1 MMMPVPAAVAI
12 LIGLVVHLT
21 TSAAAIGLPNCTTR
35 CGDVSVPYPF
45 GLSPGCYLPGFNL
58 TCDTSRRDE
67 NPRLL
72 LGDDG
77 LQVVNISLRNA
88 RVRVIGMHIRF
99 NSTTAEADRSRGVWR
114 GLPDDGG
121 PLVVSPDRNSFVVTG
136 CYALGQLSE
145 GANDTVIT
153 GCASFCPM
161 NETSSASFRDNR
173 CSGIGCCQVP
183 INWALTSYNVLIIQT
198 QPILK
203 IPNYLRGPPR
213 QVFIAESAWFATNYN
228 ELLNNTGPRP
238 TNAETTVVPVVLDW
252 VIGKTSCGG
261 TCVSTNSF
269 CNKTGGGYVC
279 QCENGYRGNP
289 YVVDGCTDINECVL
303 QETKCYGVC
312 TNLQG
317 SFSCV
322 CPRGTR
328 GDPLLDPVIRGGG
341 CSKSSRGLSIGI
353 GISSGTSLLLVV
365 LGASFLTRKLKK
377 RSVKRQRQKNFKKN
391 HGQLLEQ
398 LVSQH
403 AEISERMIISLAELE
418 KSTNNFDESREIGG
432 GGHGIVY
439 KGILSDQ
446 NVVAIKK
453 SKIVIQREI
462 DEFINEVVTLSQI
475 NHRNIVKLFGCCL
488 ETQVPLLVYE
498 FISNGTLYKHLHV
511 EGPKSLCWDDRLR
524 IATGTARALA
534 YLHSA
539 TAVPII
545 HRDIKSSNILLD
557 DSLTAKVSD
566 FGASRYIP
574 IDETGVNTAVQGTF
588 GYLDPMYYYTGRLT
602 EKSDVYSFGVVLV
615 ELLTRKK
622 PFACESDESDG
633 LLAHFAASLPSGNLH
648 EILDRQVLEEGNREV
663 INIVAN
669 LAAACIKLKGEDRP
683 TMRQVEMRLE
693 SLIEGSKEHLPLMN
707 VREAYQEN
715 SVAVTGTLIQRRC
728 RDCTSVCH
736 TSEDSLLL

>member
-1 MMMPVPAAVAI
+1 MMPISAAVAI
-12 LIGLVVHLT
+12 PIGLVVVHLA
-21 TSAAAIGLPNCTTR
+21 TSAATIGLPNCTTR

-99 NSTTAEADRSRGVWR
+99 NSTTAEADRARGVWR
-114 GLPDDGG
+114 GLPDDDDG
-121 PLVVSPDRNSFVVTG
+121 PLVVSPDRNSFIVTG

-261 TCVSTNSF
+261 ACVSTNSF

-279 QCENGYRGNP
+279 QCANGYRGNP
-289 YVVDGCTDINECVL
+289 YVADGCTDINECAL

-365 LGASFLTRKLKK
+365 LGASFLTR
-377 RSVKRQRQKNFKKN
+377 
-391 HGQLLEQ
+391 
-398 LVSQH
+398 
-403 AEISERMIISLAELE
+403 
-418 KSTNNFDESREIGG
+418 
-432 GGHGIVY
+432 
-439 KGILSDQ
+439 
-446 NVVAIKK
+446 
-453 SKIVIQREI
+453 
-462 DEFINEVVTLSQI
+462 
-475 NHRNIVKLFGCCL
+475 
-488 ETQVPLLVYE
+488 
-498 FISNGTLYKHLHV
+498 
-511 EGPKSLCWDDRLR
+511 PKSLRWDDRLR

-648 EILDRQVLEEGNREV
+648 ETLDRQVLEEGNREV

-669 LAAACIKLKGEDRP
+669 LAASCIKLKGEDRP

-693 SLIEGSKEHLPLMN
+693 SLIEGSKEHMPLMN
-707 VREAYQEN
+707 VREAYREN